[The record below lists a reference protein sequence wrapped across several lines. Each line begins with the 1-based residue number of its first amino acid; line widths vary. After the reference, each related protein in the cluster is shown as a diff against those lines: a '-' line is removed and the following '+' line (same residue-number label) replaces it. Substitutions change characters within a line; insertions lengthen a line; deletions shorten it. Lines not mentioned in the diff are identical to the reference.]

1 MRLLLDQGTPLS
13 SAVLLRERGFD
24 ATHVGEIGFAQAT
37 DRQIL
42 ERAAIEGR
50 VVVTLDA
57 DFHTLLAVN
66 ELQRPSVVRI
76 RIERLKA
83 VAFAETLL
91 SVLDLCHTELEDG
104 AAVSVNEDKS
114 IRVRRLPLI

>member
-1 MRLLLDQGTPLS
+1 MKLLLDQGAPLS
-13 SAVLLRERGFD
+13 SAAFLRERGFE
-24 ATHVGEIGFAQAT
+24 ATHVGEIGFAQAS
-37 DRQIL
+37 DQQIL
-42 ERAAIEGR
+42 ERAVEEGR

-57 DFHTLLAVN
+57 DFHTLLALN
-66 ELQRPSVVRI
+66 ELQRPSVIRI

-83 VAFAETLL
+83 AAFAEILV
-91 SVLDLCHTELEDG
+91 SVLDLCRTELEDG